1 MKTLQFPR
9 KKIRARVRA
18 SARSTP
24 PVADPPSAN
33 PPARAEVAEIVHV
46 LAFRATAADLA
57 EVRATAIREAADPVR
72 HLEWSRKIAVEV
84 ALQFGILGSRDD
96 LAGEAAVKLCELSRR
111 FDPPPGCVG
120 PDAMLNAFRGWAWR
134 YIKTSCQREAER
146 LLNAGTYHE
155 RRRVPGQPLIVVES
169 IDIHADDQDEQMPL
183 ECLREMDDRPWWERL
198 KAG

>member
-1 MKTLQFPR
+1 MKTLPFPR
-9 KKIRARVRA
+9 KKVRARVRA
-18 SARSTP
+18 SVRSTP

-57 EVRATAIREAADPVR
+57 EVRMKAIREAADPVR
-72 HLEWSRKIAVEV
+72 HLDWSRRIAIDV
-84 ALQFGILGSRDD
+84 AGQFGVLGSRDD
-96 LAGEAAVKLCELSRR
+96 LAGEAAVKLVELSKR

-120 PDAMLNAFRGWAWR
+120 MEAMVNAFRGWAWR

-155 RRRVPGQPLIVVES
+155 RRRVPGQTLIVVES
-169 IDIHADDQDEQMPL
+169 IDIHADEDEQMPL
-183 ECLREMDDRPWWERL
+183 ECTREMDDRPWWERR